1 MGHASGS
8 HFLSEPPSR
17 QHCTHEGKGTRLH
30 KKQHILS
37 FHSRESWGRPTDAAP
52 SMADGV
58 RTPSCRRC
66 QANHWTGQLSYRK
79 VATVSASA
87 AAPQSQTTS
96 AIPPWSLPTSLRLA
110 SAQAQ
115 GLKNWEV
122 VATGAVVSTA
132 LGPVQAHRTLL
143 RATLWPLQCQG
154 GTQDSLNAQPCLFLS
169 LIPRR
174 RLRMEAA
181 TPELNLQA
189 RLREVGDGESGAQDS
204 QELKQQ
210 LQPLPKPSASSQ
222 QEAKYV
228 EMCTSAGA
236 QRESPRT
243 MELTLEGSSGDQSA
257 SRSPKEKAQDEP
269 SSQECK
275 ALTPQKNPASSERS
289 RSQLSGTDESS
300 NFSSSSSSS
309 PVDKA
314 QGGLFK
320 PDETTASTGALA
332 TSSSSLGF
340 ESDSGESAVSCQP
353 RGGEGEEK
361 AGGGGGGGRE
371 GGEEED
377 GTQCR
382 DIIAKSQGS
391 RGPSKHEEA
400 HYITTHEIQ
409 LSEVEQDMDFDVGL
423 ASHWDFEDNNVIY
436 SFVDYASFGGSD
448 ETPGDIT
455 TPTEEEDNSCY
466 LSTTPSTNAT
476 RTPSPFSS
484 DPPRPCAGSS
494 GRDTSSTEVG
504 SGPSDSGPTPPP
516 SGPGTASGPEPLPEP
531 PEAASGAAAA
541 GGSCGSAASQILLS
555 IKPTSRAI
563 NEPSNVRAKQN
574 IIYAAKH
581 EGDMSLRV
589 STAAEHHSSSLK
601 QDPAAAVAQDHAK
614 KFIAVPARL
623 QTRCGAVRAK
633 ELVDYS
639 SGASS
644 AVSELD
650 DADKEVG
657 NLTSRAFRSL
667 AYPYFEA
674 LNISSRESSTL
685 SEVGF
690 GRWSTFL
697 DLKCGGVGARVEQSL
712 LRSSAASVAAGL
724 RKGCGARTTADQ
736 LYIHSR
742 KSQTKA
748 LEFVVSKVEGEIKH
762 VETPLCFQKQ
772 VQTGSRVVTLL
783 EPLNL
788 RSESKASSATGPC
801 RASKGSSKGPG
812 SVYTDDGSETP
823 ECSKPASR
831 AEGPQKSKF
840 ASSLLKNVISKKMQ
854 REHEFKMERGE
865 VTDTSHR
872 NLSSTSKEPEGSPGG
887 EKQRDRG
894 LQRQSS
900 RHSEAS
906 SEYTVLSVSD
916 AGGEGSVVGSKSP
929 VFKASAPRES
939 NAGSGRNV
947 ADGQTE
953 EVCEIKKSAS
963 ETVKGIFLRSQNSA
977 FRSWKE
983 KEAEKR
989 EEKAP
994 IGKLKLPKGGDW
1006 RADLGEISASKSTIM
1021 SRLFVPNIQQTPKDK
1036 QPEKQATKYPA
1047 AQATSTAVIRPK
1059 APEIKIRLGSVQ
1071 QPSSDFNIAKLLTPK
1086 LASGSASNLLK
1097 TIEDNTR
1104 VQQKLFRGDNLE
1116 KVPQFQV
1123 RDVREKSK
1131 AQGPLH
1137 QVRDVRKLIKGSG
1150 ESSDKGS
1157 ATPEQGLS
1165 GPKSRQ
1171 LAAAAAGGS
1180 RSLSPMVITC
1190 QAVVNQ
1196 REDSMDRELR
1206 ESVGKGGSNSG
1217 LNPTSPEGTVLV
1229 HRASGRLP
1237 VATIAPN
1244 KPEQGSYLPVLKI
1257 ISKASAQKT
1266 PEKAKD
1272 EEVKEEG
1279 KGPKPSR
1286 NALEKLT
1293 AAVRSMEELY
1303 SFNRNEWKRKSDPLP
1318 MMTDSHVLS
1327 LIASEEREGAGGAE
1341 GDPDKLAKRL
1351 GEVGDRGTGN
1361 KDGVVLRGAPMERLL
1376 RRNSNPN
1383 SESVSAR
1390 AAAFENLARER
1401 PRSLYIPPV
1410 HKDVERTQPLQP
1422 LPPLPSNRKVFTV
1435 SASSTQKTGG
1445 VAGKFPQGLSPE
1457 SPSAAKGSKSQGLR
1471 SLKISPATRA
1481 PLDEVTN
1488 RKNGSSLEKNN
1499 SDCENYLTI
1508 PLKGSSAAGELP
1520 GRPGARR
1527 EGPPASS
1534 VATLCSLPPLSA
1546 RSQVPSCPKGSQVS
1560 GTSRPAWTTKPDNP
1574 RESVAAPPGPQ
1585 SPEHPPTA
1593 IYHQQPLPFTLQG
1606 AQPQVLCFSPPGM
1619 PAPASAG
1626 RAPVPRDAFQQPQPQ
1641 QTQRKMLLD
1650 VTTGQYYLVDTP
1662 VQPMTRRLFDPE
1674 TGQYVDVPMTSQQQ
1688 AVAPM
1693 SLPMPPLALSP
1704 GAYGPTYMIYPG
1716 FLPTVLPTS
1725 ALQPTPVAHT
1735 PGGSELSQ
1743 MAAETPSKE
1752 AAAKFTEAPYFMASG
1767 QSPTSASSSAPAATS
1782 QLVGAKGFA
1791 QLHSKPVI
1799 SITSQPLGPR
1809 IIAPPSF
1816 DGTTMSFV
1824 VEHR

>member
-1 MGHASGS
+1 MLSL
-8 HFLSEPPSR
+8 HFW
-17 QHCTHEGKGTRLH
+17 
-30 KKQHILS
+30 
-37 FHSRESWGRPTDAAP
+37 ESQGRPADAAP
-52 SMADGV
+52 SVANGIQIH
-58 RTPSCRRC
+58 SCGQC
-66 QANHWTGQLSYRK
+66 QANNWARQLGYRTP
-79 VATVSASA
+79 ATVSATA
-87 AAPQSQTTS
+87 AAPQPYPTS
-96 AIPPWSLPTSLRLA
+96 ATLSRSLPISLRLVPA
-110 SAQAQ
+110 PPQ
-115 GLKNWEV
+115 GLKNLEV
-122 VATGAVVSTA
+122 VAAAAVVPTA
-132 LGPVQAHRTLL
+132 LGPVQARGTLL
-143 RATLWPLQCQG
+143 RATLWPLQGQRK
-154 GTQDSLNAQPCLFLS
+154 TQDSPSAHHCLFLS
-169 LIPRR
+169 VKPGQG
-174 RLRMEAA
+174 LRMQAA
-181 TPELNLQA
+181 TPELMSQV
-189 RLREVGDGESGAQDS
+189 RLTEAGDRVSGAPDNP
-204 QELKQQ
+204 ELKQQ
-210 LQPLPKPSASSQ
+210 LRPLPELSASSQ
-222 QEAKYV
+222 GEAKYV
-228 EMCTSAGA
+228 EMCASAGV
-236 QRESPRT
+236 QRQSPRT
-243 MELTLEGSSGDQSA
+243 MKLTLEHRPGDQKA
-257 SRSPKEKAQDEP
+257 SRSPKEKASGAQDEP
-269 SSQECK
+269 GDQESK
-275 ALTPQKNPASSERS
+275 APTPQKNLALAELS
-289 RSQLSGTDESS
+289 RAQLSNTDETR
-300 NFSSSSSSS
+300 NLSSSPSSSS
-309 PVDKA
+309 PVDRA
-314 QGGLFK
+314 EEGGLSK
-320 PDETTASTGALA
+320 RDDTITSSESLA
-332 TSSSSLGF
+332 TSSTSLGY
-340 ESDSGESAVSCQP
+340 ESDSGESEASRQP
-353 RGGEGEEK
+353 REEGGGK
-361 AGGGGGGGRE
+361 AGGGGEGGGGRRGAGDE
-371 GGEEED
+371 TE
-377 GTQCR
+377 CR
-382 DIIAKSQGS
+382 NIIAKSQGS
-391 RGPSKHEEA
+391 RDPPKNEEA

-423 ASHWDFEDNNVIY
+423 ASRWDFEDNNVIY

-448 ETPGDIT
+448 ETPGDVT
-455 TPTEEEDNSCY
+455 TPTEEDDDNSCY

-476 RTPSPFSS
+476 RTPSPTSS
-484 DPPRPCAGSS
+484 DQARPRPDSS

-504 SGPSDSGPTPPP
+504 SGPLDSDPTPPP
-516 SGPGTASGPEPLPEP
+516 TGSGTAILREPLPEP
-531 PEAASGAAAA
+531 PEAASGAAGAA
-541 GGSCGSAASQILLS
+541 SSCGSAASQILLS

-589 STAAEHHSSSLK
+589 STAAEHKSSSQK
-601 QDPAAAVAQDHAK
+601 QFPAAAVAQDHAK

-623 QTRCGAVRAK
+623 QTRCGAIRAK

-650 DADKEVG
+650 DADKEVR

-674 LNISSRESSTL
+674 LNISSRESSTTL

-724 RKGCGARTTADQ
+724 RKGSGARTTADQ
-736 LYIHSR
+736 LYIQSK

-762 VETPLCFQKQ
+762 VETPLCFQKPI
-772 VQTGSRVVTLL
+772 QTGSRVVTLL
-783 EPLNL
+783 EPVNL
-788 RSESKASSATGPC
+788 CSESKASSSAGPC
-801 RASKGSSKGPG
+801 RGTKGSSKGQG
-812 SVYTDDGSETP
+812 SVYMDDGSETS
-823 ECSKPASR
+823 ESR
-831 AEGPQKSKF
+831 KSVSRNEGSQKKSKF

-865 VTDTSHR
+865 VRDTSHKS
-872 NLSSTSKEPEGSPGG
+872 LPSSSREAEGPPEKPR
-887 EKQRDRG
+887 ETG

-900 RHSEAS
+900 RHSEAG
-906 SEYTVLSVSD
+906 SEYTVVSVSD
-916 AGGEGSVVGSKSP
+916 AAGEGSVVETKSP
-929 VFKASAPRES
+929 IFKASAPRES
-939 NAGSGRNV
+939 SVGPGRNF
-947 ADGQTE
+947 AEGNT

-963 ETVKGIFLRSQNSA
+963 ETVRGIFLRSQNSA

-983 KEAEKR
+983 KEADKR

-1021 SRLFVPNIQQTPKDK
+1021 SRLFVPNIQQTPRDK
-1036 QPEKQATKYPA
+1036 QQGKQATKYPA

-1086 LASGSASNLLK
+1086 LASSSTSNLFK
-1097 TIEDNTR
+1097 TIEDNSR
-1104 VQQKLFRGDNLE
+1104 VQHKLFRGDNLE

-1123 RDVREKSK
+1123 RDVRDKSK

-1150 ESSDKGS
+1150 DSSDKGS
-1157 ATPEQGLS
+1157 VTPEQGLT
-1165 GPKSRQ
+1165 GPKPRH
-1171 LAAAAAGGS
+1171 LAAAAGGS

-1196 REDSMDRELR
+1196 REGSMDGEQR
-1206 ESVGKGGSNSG
+1206 ESMSKGGSSRVLNSS
-1217 LNPTSPEGTVLV
+1217 SPEGTVLV

-1244 KPEQGSYLPVLKI
+1244 KSEQGSYLPVLKI
-1257 ISKASAQKT
+1257 VSKASAQKT
-1266 PEKAKD
+1266 PEKPKE
-1272 EEVKEEG
+1272 EEVREEG
-1279 KGPKPSR
+1279 KAPKPAR

-1318 MMTDSHVLS
+1318 LMTDSHVLS
-1327 LIASEEREGAGGAE
+1327 LIASEEREGTGGAE
-1341 GDPDKLAKRL
+1341 GDTDKLAKRL
-1351 GEVGDRGTGN
+1351 GEVEERGAGS
-1361 KDGVVLRGAPMERLL
+1361 KSGVVLRGAPIERLQ
-1376 RRNSNPN
+1376 RRNSNP
-1383 SESVSAR
+1383 SAESVSAR

-1410 HKDVERTQPLQP
+1410 HKDVERTPPLQP
-1422 LPPLPSNRKVFTV
+1422 LPPLPSNRNVFTV

-1445 VAGKFPQGLSPE
+1445 VAGKFPQGPSPE
-1457 SPSAAKGSKSQGLR
+1457 SPSAAKGIKSQGLR
-1471 SLKISPATRA
+1471 SLRISPATRA
-1481 PLDEVTN
+1481 PPDESAS
-1488 RKNGSSLEKNN
+1488 RKSGSNLEKGN

-1508 PLKGSSAAGELP
+1508 PLKGTPVVGELP
-1520 GRPGARR
+1520 GRPRAGR

-1534 VATLCSLPPLSA
+1534 ATTLCSLPPLSA
-1546 RSQVPSCPKGSQVS
+1546 RSQVPSSPKGSHVS
-1560 GTSRPAWTTKPDNP
+1560 GTSRPAWRSKPDTP
-1574 RESVAAPPGPQ
+1574 RETVAAPTGPQ

-1593 IYHQQPLPFTLQG
+1593 IYHQQTLPFALQG
-1606 AQPQVLCFSPPGM
+1606 TQPQVICFSPPGM
-1619 PAPASAG
+1619 PAPAPAG
-1626 RAPVPRDAFQQPQPQ
+1626 PAPVPTDPFQQPQPQ

-1674 TGQYVDVPMTSQQQ
+1674 TGQYVDVPITSQQQ
-1688 AVAPM
+1688 AMAPM
-1693 SLPMPPLALSP
+1693 TLPMPPLALSP

-1725 ALQPTPVAHT
+1725 ALQPTPIAHT
-1735 PGGSELSQ
+1735 PGGSELSPIT
-1743 MAAETPSKE
+1743 AEPPGKE
-1752 AAAKFTEAPYFMASG
+1752 AAVTLTEAPYFMASG
-1767 QSPTSASSSAPAATS
+1767 QSPASSSSLAPAATS

-1791 QLHSKPVI
+1791 QLHGKPII